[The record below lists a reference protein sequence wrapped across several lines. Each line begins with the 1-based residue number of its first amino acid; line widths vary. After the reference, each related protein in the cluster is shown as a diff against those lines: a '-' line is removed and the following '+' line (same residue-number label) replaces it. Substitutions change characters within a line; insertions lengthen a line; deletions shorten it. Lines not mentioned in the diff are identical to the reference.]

1 MVGAG
6 YRIRQLSLNQEGMG
20 MSTADRSGAVLRRD
34 VGLLPLFMVSA
45 GSVIG
50 SGWLLG
56 TLNASK
62 VAGAAAI
69 ISWIICVILLI
80 GIALIYSE
88 LGSAYPISGST
99 ARFTWIHA
107 GTLGGFFAGTYSYLQ
122 AMAVAPIE
130 VEATLGYLDA
140 KVWHGLVNAQ
150 GLLTGKGLVVA
161 IAFMFFFT
169 AVNLV
174 GIRWMARTNTVMTWW
189 KIAVPIVTIIFI
201 ATKVFHS
208 SNFSTGGF
216 FQYGIK
222 GVFIALPLGV
232 LFALEGF
239 EQAAQLAG
247 EARNPRRDVPIA
259 VVGSMLMGAAI
270 YMLLQVTFTAAVN
283 PADIQHG
290 WANPFGNA
298 GTFGPYYTL
307 ATAAGLGWLGTILI
321 IDAVISPAGTGLV
334 YISSASRLSYSLG
347 KTRYVPPVFSA
358 IDRRGVPWFSIIFGG
373 VFGCIL
379 FLPFG
384 SWAALVGAITAAS
397 SFMYSFAPVAAV
409 SLRKSDPD
417 RIRPYK
423 APILHIIAPFSF
435 AVSGLIIYWSGT
447 ANVIKLDLAVV
458 FFLVLYVIARRID
471 PNQAPL
477 DFRAGSFAIP
487 WIIGLTI
494 FSIFGGS
501 YVGGISNAASGGF
514 DTFLG
519 IKIHHHLP
527 FWWDIGAIAV
537 FALIVFYYGVN
548 SRLSP
553 EKVLAN
559 AEEAQRD
566 ANQEEEVM
574 GAAAH

>member
-1 MVGAG
+1 MSAPAG
-6 YRIRQLSLNQEGMG
+6 QSQAPA
-20 MSTADRSGAVLRRD
+20 TLRRD

-69 ISWIICVILLI
+69 VSWVIGAILLI
-80 GIALIYSE
+80 GIALIYAE
-88 LGSAYPISGST
+88 LGSTYPISGST

-130 VEATLGYLDA
+130 VEATLGYLSA
-140 KVWHGLVNAQ
+140 KVWHGLVNPTT

-161 IAFMFFFT
+161 ILFMFVFT
-169 AVNLV
+169 VVNLV
-174 GIRWMARTNTVMTWW
+174 GIRWMARTNTVATWW

-201 ATKVFHS
+201 ITKVFHS
-208 SNFSTGGF
+208 ANFTAGGGF
-216 FQYGIK
+216 APYGLK
-222 GVFIALPLGV
+222 GIFIALPLGV
-232 LFALEGF
+232 VFALEGF

-270 YMLLQVTFTAAVN
+270 YMMLQVTFTGALD
-283 PADIQHG
+283 PANIAHG

-298 GTFGPYYTL
+298 GEFGPYYTL

-334 YISSASRLSYSLG
+334 YVSAASRLSYSLA
-347 KTRYVPPVFSA
+347 KTRYVPPVFAA

-417 RIRPYK
+417 RVRPYK
-423 APILHIIAPFSF
+423 APILNIIAPFSF
-435 AVSGLIIYWSGT
+435 IVSGFIIYWSGT
-447 ANVIKLDLAVV
+447 ANVIKLDLAVI
-458 FFLVLYVIARRID
+458 FFLILYVIARRLD

-477 DFRAGSFAIP
+477 DFRAGAFAIP
-487 WIIGLTI
+487 WIVGLTI

-501 YVGGISNAASGGF
+501 YVGGVSNAASGGYATIF
-514 DTFLG
+514 GAKLG
-519 IKIHHHLP
+519 VHMP
-527 FWWDIGAIAV
+527 FGWDLLYIGI
-537 FALIVFYYGVN
+537 FSLIVYYYGVN
-548 SRLSP
+548 SRLGP
-553 EKVLAN
+553 RRVQEN
-559 AEEAQRD
+559 AAEAAAD

-574 GAAAH
+574 GASPH